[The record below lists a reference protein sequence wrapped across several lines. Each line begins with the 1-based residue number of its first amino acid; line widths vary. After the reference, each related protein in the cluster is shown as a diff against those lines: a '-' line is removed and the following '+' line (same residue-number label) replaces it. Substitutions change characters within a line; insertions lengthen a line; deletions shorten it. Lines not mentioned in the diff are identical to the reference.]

1 MKIHEYQ
8 AKGFLREFGVPVPNG
23 DVADTPAMA
32 DNFDPIVW
40 LLRKFRG
47 QKKPS
52 A

>member
-1 MKIHEYQ
+1 MKER
-8 AKGFLREFGVPVPNG
+8 L
-23 DVADTPAMA
+23 A

-47 QKKPS
+47 SRKEP

>member
-1 MKIHEYQ
+1 MTR
-8 AKGFLREFGVPVPNG
+8 LDMRL
-23 DVADTPAMA
+23 A

-47 QKKPS
+47 GRKEP

>member
-1 MKIHEYQ
+1 MKE
-8 AKGFLREFGVPVPNG
+8 R
-23 DVADTPAMA
+23 MA

-47 QKKPS
+47 GRKEP